1 MVSKVGLTTADDS
14 FSVAHLL
21 PEAQGCST
29 IAENTHFP
37 DTAGI
42 PSLHPVTTFLFS
54 LLSPFFRAVKVNSGV
69 CGERGTAGRS
79 LRLKRFQKKMLL
91 YAFLIGTGKKK
102 SPLSRVNGSPL
113 IPYWSVSLPGGRPQL
128 KCPDQHQR
136 GVWTTVTHCPGGFL
150 IHRVTLQE
158 LLWLLSILPP
168 WTKIVPV
175 NT

>member
-42 PSLHPVTTFLFS
+42 PSLHPLTTFLFS

-102 SPLSRVNGSPL
+102 ITIKQSEWFPSNTLLICFLARWKAPAQMSWPTSEGGVDHSDPLPRRVPYPQGDLTRAPVAPFNSPPM
-113 IPYWSVSLPGGRPQL
+113 
-128 KCPDQHQR
+128 D
-136 GVWTTVTHCPGGFL
+136 
-150 IHRVTLQE
+150 
-158 LLWLLSILPP
+158 
-168 WTKIVPV
+168 
-175 NT
+175 